1 MRWCRRQG
9 YRARLP
15 CCCERE
21 QHGAGWGWGCH
32 GSPESCF
39 PDWRT
44 GLKDP
49 AMGLPYFG
57 VKQSSLLA
65 GTSAEDSSKGRVGAG
80 MLVGMAGS
88 KLTVFIFVLNV

>member
-1 MRWCRRQG
+1 
-9 YRARLP
+9 
-15 CCCERE
+15 
-21 QHGAGWGWGCH
+21 
-32 GSPESCF
+32 
-39 PDWRT
+39 
-44 GLKDP
+44 
-49 AMGLPYFG
+49 MGLPYFG